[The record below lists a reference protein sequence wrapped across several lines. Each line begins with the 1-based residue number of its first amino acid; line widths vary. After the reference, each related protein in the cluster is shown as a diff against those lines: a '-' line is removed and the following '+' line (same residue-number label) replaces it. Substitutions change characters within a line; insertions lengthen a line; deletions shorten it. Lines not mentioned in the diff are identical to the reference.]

1 MRQVFVLIIVKFI
14 LIVKILA
21 SSDHPNLLIMMS
33 DDQSF
38 PHASAYGSK
47 MISTPNFDKVAKEGA
62 LFTNAFCAAPGCS
75 PSRASFL
82 TGRHIWQ
89 IEEAGTHASSFP
101 SKYSTFMRQLKDK
114 GYHTGY
120 TGKGWGPG
128 NWKISDRD
136 ENPAGPI
143 YGSKKGNYAQA
154 FKTFIND
161 KPKDKPF
168 AFWFGSS
175 DPHRAFKKGSGLDSG
190 KKLTDAEVPAFLPD
204 SSEIRNDLLDY
215 AFEVER
221 FDNDCGKFLDIL
233 THEGMMDNTMIIV
246 TSDNGMAFPY
256 AKANCTEY
264 GIHMP
269 LAVCWKKKIP
279 ANQTVSKL
287 VGFIDLTATIHHAFD
302 IKNEGEHPISGKSFL
317 ELLME
322 NQKTTTPVHQQ
333 KIFAGRER
341 HSSSRYNTLGYPQR
355 CIRTNQFLLVRNY
368 KPERWPAGPG
378 QKNKKGPNSELGPK
392 HNGYHDIDA
401 CPTLDYLIKG
411 RSDSTISKYFHLAV
425 SKRNYEQLFNIIED
439 PYCINDLVGKPE
451 YKEKHKELADQLT
464 NYLVQTKDP
473 RENGNGDIF
482 ETYPRYSSIRW
493 FPTPNWAK
501 DNPETIPPTPWLKT
515 NLRIKK

>member
-1 MRQVFVLIIVKFI
+1 
-14 LIVKILA
+14 
-21 SSDHPNLLIMMS
+21 
-33 DDQSF
+33 
-38 PHASAYGSK
+38 
-47 MISTPNFDKVAKEGA
+47 
-62 LFTNAFCAAPGCS
+62 
-75 PSRASFL
+75 
-82 TGRHIWQ
+82 
-89 IEEAGTHASSFP
+89 
-101 SKYSTFMRQLKDK
+101 
-114 GYHTGY
+114 
-120 TGKGWGPG
+120 
-128 NWKISDRD
+128 
-136 ENPAGPI
+136 
-143 YGSKKGNYAQA
+143 
-154 FKTFIND
+154 
-161 KPKDKPF
+161 
-168 AFWFGSS
+168 
-175 DPHRAFKKGSGLDSG
+175 
-190 KKLTDAEVPAFLPD
+190 
-204 SSEIRNDLLDY
+204 
-215 AFEVER
+215 
-221 FDNDCGKFLDIL
+221 
-233 THEGMMDNTMIIV
+233 MMDNTMIIV

-317 ELLME
+317 DLLKE
-322 NQKTTTPVHQQ
+322 NQKTITPVHQQ

-482 ETYPRYSSIRW
+482 ESYPRYSSIRW